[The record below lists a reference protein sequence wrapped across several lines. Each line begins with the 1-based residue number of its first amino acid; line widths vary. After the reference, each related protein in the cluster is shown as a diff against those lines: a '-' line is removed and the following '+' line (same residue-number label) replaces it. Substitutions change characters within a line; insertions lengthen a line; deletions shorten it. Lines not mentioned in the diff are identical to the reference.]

1 MWWLNWFVTPSLL
14 LGLALVAVPIVLHLV
29 MRQKPKRLVFPAL
42 QFVRQ
47 RREVNRRRLQFRHLL
62 LLLLRCLA
70 VIAVLAALAR
80 PKVPSLLVG
89 NVMLLVVGGVIA
101 ALVTLLAVVAV
112 FEKKPAWLSGGLGAL
127 AAVLLLALLLFGWR
141 TYHAGA
147 ENPIG
152 DQSEPIAAV
161 LVFDTS
167 PRMSYRHQ
175 NQTRLEQAQQ
185 IADWVLDH
193 LPGGSKIAVLDSAIA
208 EGVFSQDEAAAR
220 EAVHRL
226 QMTYVPTP
234 LTEVVDEAVRTV
246 LTDDELR
253 REVYVFTD
261 KTSPAWEGKG
271 ELLRRRLAEHPE
283 ISIYLIDVGVEK
295 PRNAALGEIDLASG
309 AVLARNAT
317 LEIETTVEAV
327 GGAADR
333 TVDLYLEKPD
343 PTLPL
348 LVDDQLKLPQAT
360 RRAQKILRVE
370 PDAPT
375 TVRFRI
381 AAPEEGVHQGQLRMT
396 GGDDGLAFDD
406 TRYFT
411 VEVESAWP
419 VLVVSPAGVAPTNLV
434 EAIAPRAYVLG
445 GVQRYQCTE
454 IAQND
459 LGNSRLDD
467 YRAVCL
473 LDPEPMTPDAWKR
486 LADYVEGGGG
496 LAIFLGHNARDA
508 ESFNSTAAQQLLP
521 GRLTRQFRSPVGDLY
536 LSPRSLEHPVLAEF
550 RPIASRVP
558 WNEFPVYLHW
568 QIEPRESA
576 RTVLTYANNEPAIL
590 ESTLGAG
597 RVLTMTTPITEPAR
611 PAGRSAW
618 NELTLGDAWPY
629 FVLVNEMTD
638 YLVGTGE
645 ARLNYLVGETA
656 VLPNQFGRDPQR
668 YQLWPPGRD
677 LQPLAAVE
685 GRIIFRGL
693 TTPGAYRLKGVT
705 VDGPVV
711 RGFSANTSRVA
722 SDLRRADAE
731 RLDAVLGKDR
741 YELARDVKEID
752 LSTRQGR
759 QGWEFY
765 PFLLVLLVLVL
776 GLEQLLANRF
786 YRKQEE

>member
-14 LGLALVAVPIVLHLV
+14 AGLVLVAVPVVLHLV

-47 RREVNRRRLQFRHLL
+47 RRDVNRRRLRFRHLL

-89 NVMLLVVGGVIA
+89 NVILLVVGGVIA
-101 ALVTLLAVVAV
+101 ALVTLLAVVALI
-112 FEKKPAWLSGGLGAL
+112 EKKPAWMSASLGGLSG
-127 AAVLLLALLLFGWR
+127 VLLLLLLFFAWR
-141 TYHAGA
+141 TFRAGS

-167 PRMSYRHQ
+167 PRMSYRHE

-185 IADWVLDH
+185 IAHWVLDH

-220 EAVHRL
+220 EAVERL
-226 QMTYVPTP
+226 QVTYVPTP
-234 LTEVVDEAVRTV
+234 LTEVIEEALDTV
-246 LTDDELR
+246 LSDNQLR

-261 KTSPAWEGKG
+261 KTAPAWQSRG
-271 ELLRRRLAEHPE
+271 ELLKRQLEQHPE
-283 ISIYLIDVGVEK
+283 VAVYLIDVGAEK
-295 PRNAALGEIDLASG
+295 PRNVALGEVGLPSG
-309 AVLARNAT
+309 AVLARNAA

-327 GGAADR
+327 GRGESR
-333 TVDLYLEKPD
+333 TVELSLEKPD

-348 LVDDQLKLPQAT
+348 LVDEKLVLPQPM
-360 RRAQKILRVE
+360 RRAQKTLRVE
-370 PDAPT
+370 AGSSSA
-375 TVRFRI
+375 VRFRI
-381 AAPEEGVHQGQLRMT
+381 ASPEVGVHQGFLKLT
-396 GGDDGLAFDD
+396 GGDDGLQFDD
-406 TRYFT
+406 IRYFT
-411 VEVESAWP
+411 VEVKAAWP
-419 VLVVSPAGVAPTNLV
+419 VLVVSPSDVSPTNLV
-434 EAIAPRAYVLG
+434 EAIAPRAYG
-445 GVQRYQCTE
+445 SHRYQCTE
-454 IAQND
+454 VAQNE
-459 LGNSRLDD
+459 LSGLDPEE
-467 YRAVCL
+467 YRVVCL
-473 LDPEPMTPDAWKR
+473 LNPQPLTPDAWKR
-486 LADYVEGGGG
+486 LAGYVQSGGN
-496 LAIFLGHNARDA
+496 LAIFLGHKARSV
-508 ESFNSTAAQQLLP
+508 ESFNSDAAQQLLP
-521 GRLTRQFRSPVGDLY
+521 GKLVRQFRSPVGDLY

-550 RPIASRVP
+550 RPIATRVP
-558 WNEFPVYLHW
+558 WSSFPVYLHW
-568 QIEPRESA
+568 QIEPKESA
-576 RTVLTYANNEPAIL
+576 RTVLTYADNEPAIL
-590 ESTLGAG
+590 ESSLGAG

-611 PAGRSAW
+611 PAGRPAW

-629 FVLVNEMTD
+629 FVLVNEMMD
-638 YLVGTGE
+638 YLVGSGE

-656 VLPNQFGRDPQR
+656 VLPNQLGKDPPR

-685 GRIIFRGL
+685 GRITFRGL

-711 RGFSANTSRVA
+711 RGFAANTPRRA
-722 SDLRRADAE
+722 SDLQRADAE
-731 RLDAVLGKDR
+731 RLDEVLGEGR
-741 YELARDVKEID
+741 YDLARDVKEID

-765 PFLLVLLVLVL
+765 PFLLVMLVLVL
-776 GLEQLLANRF
+776 GLEQLLSNRF
-786 YRKQEE
+786 YRKREE